1 VMDDSLHTLMVDSVV
16 PDSPASAAGVA
27 PRDTIAAIDGR
38 PANPL
43 ELRELRKRLRREG
56 ERVSFTV
63 RRGGELKTIVIVTR
77 RLV

>member
-1 VMDDSLHTLMVDSVV
+1 MDDSLHTLIVDSVV
-16 PDSPASAAGVA
+16 PDSPASAAGLA

-38 PANPL
+38 VANSL

-56 ERVSFTV
+56 ERVTFTI
-63 RRGGELKTIVIVTR
+63 RRGGEPKTVVIVTR